1 MKVMVDLIFNKVMM
15 NANLIIDKK
24 VLEVLD
30 RIIKRKDLIPV
41 MNLIVFEEN
50 HISIRKDTIVLQKNY
65 NDALDL
71 FISGIVAEDNN

>member
-1 MKVMVDLIFNKVMM
+1 MVDLIFNKVMM